1 VDQIRTLEATV
12 RSDISRPRLYAALLG
27 GFGVFALLVSIIGLY
42 SGLSYGVTQRTQE
55 IGVRAALG
63 ATPRE
68 IVMLVVK
75 QGGLMTLAGL
85 ALGLGTAAIG
95 VRYLGTFLFGV
106 TPYDVTSFS
115 GVAVTL
121 IVAAMIA
128 CVVPAVRAARIDA
141 IDALRRS

>member
-1 VDQIRTLEATV
+1 
-12 RSDISRPRLYAALLG
+12 LLG
-27 GFGVFALLVSIIGLY
+27 GFGVFALLISVIGLY
-42 SGLSYGVTQRTQE
+42 SGLSYGVSQRTQE

-85 ALGLGTAAIG
+85 ALGLGIAAIG

-106 TPYDVTSFS
+106 TPYDLVSFS

-121 IVAAMIA
+121 IAAAMIG
-128 CVVPAVRAARIDA
+128 CVVPAIRAARIDA